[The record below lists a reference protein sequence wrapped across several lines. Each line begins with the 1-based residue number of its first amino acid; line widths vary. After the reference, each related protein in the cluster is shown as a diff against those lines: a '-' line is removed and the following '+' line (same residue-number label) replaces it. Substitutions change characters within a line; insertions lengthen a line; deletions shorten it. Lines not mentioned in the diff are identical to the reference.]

1 MDKLKAWDKSDATP
15 PIGII
20 TGYRKQVELLQKRLE
35 SASWAS
41 SIRSLIKIDTIDSYQ
56 GSENRI
62 IMVSLVRN
70 NTESKGGFMTDNAR
84 VNVALS
90 RAKERL
96 LVVGAGSM
104 WCKSNANAP
113 LSRVYE
119 FISSKQNQNVSVRP
133 LPSGEWRQLWTK

>member
-1 MDKLKAWDKSDATP
+1 
-15 PIGII
+15 
-20 TGYRKQVELLQKRLE
+20 
-35 SASWAS
+35 
-41 SIRSLIKIDTIDSYQ
+41 
-56 GSENRI
+56 
-62 IMVSLVRN
+62 MVSLVRN

-119 FISSKQNQNVSVRP
+119 FISSKQNQNHSEFQIIKP
-133 LPSGEWRQLWTK
+133 TEISKMNTEAAQEATHA